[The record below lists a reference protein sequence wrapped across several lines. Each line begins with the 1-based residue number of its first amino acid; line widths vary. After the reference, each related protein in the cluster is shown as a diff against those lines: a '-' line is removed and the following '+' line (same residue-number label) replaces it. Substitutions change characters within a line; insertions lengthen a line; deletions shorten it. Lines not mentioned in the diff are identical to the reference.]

1 VHALASLLLLPDR
14 AAARGRELLR
24 ATLPSSTVRPG
35 DVNEPS
41 RSSAALRILDGDGN
55 EILLDAD
62 DTAALLVVTGVLD
75 AATIS
80 ACPSCRSR
88 VLACLALVDALEAAP
103 PHPRTDEL
111 VEFADDAP
119 TSHCYVEDLATACRH
134 RNWLDPGR
142 LEWADV
148 VARAA
153 HPAPR
158 PRH

>member
-1 VHALASLLLLPDR
+1 MHALASLLLLPAR
-14 AAARGRELLR
+14 AAARGREPLR

-35 DVNEPS
+35 DVDERS
-41 RSSAALRILDGDGN
+41 RSSAALRLLDEDGN
-55 EILLDAD
+55 EIVLDAD
-62 DTAALLVVTGVLD
+62 DATALLVVTGALD

-119 TSHCYVEDLATACRH
+119 ACRH

-142 LEWADV
+142 LEWVDV
-148 VARAA
+148 VGRAA